1 MAIITAAQS
10 GNWSSTSTWT
20 GGSLPGPTDEVRSV
34 GYTITI
40 DQDIEAGVLYTLS
53 GGGFVIDSIPE
64 GQTRT
69 LTCSLQTGTTVCLT
83 ITPKNSSVIIDGDVI
98 SLSSGSGDYVINYAS
113 TVYEFDLT
121 ITGDVTTSTV
131 SVNAIN
137 ITSSQTVGTLT
148 VYGDVTSGGT
158 TVMNMSQPSIFIDI
172 YGTAT
177 ASSTGSAIS
186 NTSNTVPVRVGKMV
200 DDVSGRRAINAPFIV
215 VRGEMD
221 QNPEYT
227 VGLTDGSTA
236 LLKRWHTN
244 SPPPSD
250 VREGTA
256 YGPDNLLT
264 GTAAIP
270 PAAAVASG
278 VSVDATTGTATT
290 RTNLASTV
298 GTQLAAA
305 LGA

>member
-1 MAIITAAQS
+1 MAIITAAQN
-10 GNWSSTSTWT
+10 GNWSATSTWT
-20 GGSLPGPTDEVRSV
+20 GGVVPGPGDEARSQ
-34 GYTITI
+34 GFNITI
-40 DQDIEAGVLYTLS
+40 DQDIVADLLYSAS
-53 GGGFVIDSIPE
+53 GGGFFINSIPE

-83 ITPKNSSVIIDGDVI
+83 IAPRSSSVIIDGDVI
-98 SLSSGSGDYVINYAS
+98 SLSSGAGDYVINYAS
-113 TVYEFDLT
+113 TVYEFDLI
-121 ITGDVTTSTV
+121 ITGDVTTSTN
-131 SVNAIN
+131 SVNAIY

-158 TVMNMSQPSIFIDI
+158 TVMNVSQPSLFIDI

-186 NTSNTVPVRVGKMV
+186 NTSNTVPIRVGKMV
-200 DDVSGRRAINAPFIV
+200 DGSNGRRAINAPFVV
-215 VRGEMD
+215 VRGEMN

-227 VGLTDGSTA
+227 VCLTDDTTT

-264 GTAAIP
+264 GTATIP

-290 RTNLASTV
+290 RANLASTV